1 MAAIKNIVKGE
12 TMPERKYT
20 TEDLKTMQA
29 WSLERKIQVA
39 QTRLIE
45 WYQKFGG
52 KVYVSFSG
60 GKDSTV
66 LLHIARQL
74 YPDIEAVFVDTG
86 LEYPEIREFV
96 KTFSN
101 VTWLRPEMNFREV
114 IKTYGYPMINKEVS
128 RYISVARRCPNGK
141 TAMKFNA
148 NNPHDDKYGG
158 RYSVV
163 RWNKLTDSETPISHK
178 CCDVM
183 KKNPVKKYEKASGN
197 KAILATM
204 ATESKLRKNAWM
216 ANGCNAFDAE
226 RPISQPM
233 SFWTEQDV
241 LEYLRRYKVPY
252 APVYGDIIEENG
264 KLKTTGRQRTGCVF
278 CGFGAHLEKEPTRFQ
293 TLKETHPKL
302 YNYCLNGGEYDD
314 EGLWKPTK
322 DGLGMRHVFDEL
334 NCLYGDGF
342 IKYE

>member
-1 MAAIKNIVKGE
+1 MREN
-12 TMPERKYT
+12 KYT
-20 TEDLKTMQA
+20 PEDLKTMQE
-29 WSLERKIQVA
+29 WSLERKIQVT

-45 WYQKFGG
+45 WYQKFKG

-86 LEYPEIREFV
+86 LEYPEVRDFV
-96 KTFSN
+96 KTFEN

-114 IKTYGYPMINKEVS
+114 VTRYGYPL
-128 RYISVARRCPNGK
+128 ISKNISHMVDIAKRNPNGEVAK
-141 TAMKFNA
+141 NFFDPSVKSIYSAAKYIPLLVSDFNL
-148 NNPHDDKYGG
+148 
-158 RYSVV
+158 SS
-163 RWNKLTDSETPISHK
+163 T

-183 KKNPVKKYEKASGN
+183 KKKPANTYSKQTGCKPV
-197 KAILATM
+197 LATM
-204 ATESKLRKNAWM
+204 TCESQLRRNAWLQH
-216 ANGCNAFDAE
+216 GCNAFDAK
-226 RPISQPM
+226 RPASQPM

-241 LEYLRRYKVPY
+241 LEYLRRYEVPY
-252 APVYGDIIEENG
+252 ASVYGNIVEENG
-264 KLKTTGRQRTGCVF
+264 KLKTTGCDRTGCVF

-314 EGLWKPTK
+314 EGLWRPTK
-322 DGLGMRHVFDEL
+322 DGLGMRHVFEEL
-334 NCLYGDGF
+334 NRLYGDGF

>member
-1 MAAIKNIVKGE
+1 MHEN
-12 TMPERKYT
+12 KYK
-20 TEDLKTMQA
+20 TEDLKTKQA
-29 WSLERKIQVA
+29 GSLERKIQVT

-96 KTFSN
+96 KTFDN

-114 IKTYGYPMINKEVS
+114 VAKYGYPMISKRVS
-128 RYISVARRCPNGK
+128 LHVAVARRNPDGK
-141 TAMKFNA
+141 VAQLFVPGNA
-148 NNPHDDKYGG
+148 YDIKYKGKYYEVKYG
-158 RYSVV
+158 
-163 RWNKLTDSETPISHK
+163 KLINEDFLIDNK
-178 CCDVM
+178 CCGVM
-183 KKNPVKKYEKASGN
+183 KKKPFKAYEKQTG
-197 KAILATM
+197 KKPIIATM
-204 ATESKLRKNAWM
+204 ACESELREKAWLN
-216 ANGCNAFDAE
+216 NGCNAFEAKC
-226 RPISQPM
+226 PQSSPM

-252 APVYGDIIEENG
+252 ASVYGDIVEENG
-264 KLKTTGRQRTGCVF
+264 KLRTTGCQRTGCVF
-278 CGFGAHLEKEPTRFQ
+278 CGYGAHLEKEPTRFQ
-293 TLKETHPKL
+293 RLKETHPKL

-314 EGLWKPTK
+314 EGLWRPTK

-334 NCLYGDGF
+334 NRLYGDGF

>member
-12 TMPERKYT
+12 IMPERKYT

-29 WSLERKIQVA
+29 WSLERKIQVT

-45 WYQKFGG
+45 WYQKFEG

-96 KTFSN
+96 KRFDN
-101 VTWLRPEMNFREV
+101 VTWLKPEMNFREV
-114 IKTYGYPMINKEVS
+114 VTKYGYPMISKEVS
-128 RYISVARRCPNGK
+128 GYLSVTRGCPNGK
-141 TAMKFNA
+141 TAMKFNV
-148 NNPHDDKYGG
+148 NNPHDVKYGG

-163 RWNKLTDSETPISHK
+163 KWNKLIDSKIPISHK

-183 KKNPVKKYEKASGN
+183 KKKPVKKYEKVSEN

-204 ATESKLRKNAWM
+204 AAESNLRKNAWM
-216 ANGCNAFDAE
+216 ANGCNAFSAK
-226 RPISQPM
+226 RPTSQPM
-233 SFWTEQDV
+233 SFWMEQDV
-241 LEYLRRYKVPY
+241 LEYIHLFNIPY
-252 APVYGDIIEENG
+252 ASVYGDIVEENG
-264 KLKTTGRQRTGCVF
+264 GLKTTGCQRTGCVF

-293 TLKETHPKL
+293 VLKKTHPKL
-302 YNYCLNGGEYDD
+302 YNYCLSGGEYDD
-314 EGLWKPTK
+314 EGLWRPTK
-322 DGLGMRHVFDEL
+322 DGLGMRHVFEEL
-334 NCLYGDGF
+334 NRLYGDGF
-342 IKYE
+342 VKYE

>member
-1 MAAIKNIVKGE
+1 
-12 TMPERKYT
+12 MPERKYT
-20 TEDLKTMQA
+20 QEDLKTMQA
-29 WSLERKIQVA
+29 WSLERKIQVT

-45 WYQKFGG
+45 WYQKFQG

-96 KTFSN
+96 KTFDN

-141 TAMKFNA
+141 TAMKFTA
-148 NNPHDDKYGG
+148 NNPHDAKYGG

-163 RWNKLTDSETPISHK
+163 RWNKLTDSEIPISHK

-241 LEYLRRYKVPY
+241 LECLRRYKVPY
-252 APVYGDIIEENG
+252 ASVYGDIVSKNN
-264 KLKTTGRQRTGCVF
+264 KLETTGRERTGCVF

-293 TLKETHPKL
+293 MLKETHPKL

-314 EGLWKPTK
+314 EGLWRPTK
-322 DGLGMRHVFDEL
+322 DGLGMRHVFEEL
-334 NCLYGDGF
+334 NRLYGDGF

>member
-1 MAAIKNIVKGE
+1 MREN
-12 TMPERKYT
+12 KYT
-20 TEDLKTMQA
+20 LEDLKTMQV
-29 WSLERKIQVA
+29 WSLERKIQVT

-86 LEYPEIREFV
+86 LEYPEIKEFV
-96 KTFSN
+96 KSFDN

-114 IKTYGYPMINKEVS
+114 LMKYGYPMLSKRTSHQVS
-128 RYISVARRCPNGK
+128 IARRNPDGNVAQLFVPG
-141 TAMKFNA
+141 NA
-148 NNPHDDKYGG
+148 SDAKYGG
-158 RYSVV
+158 KFSQVKYGSLI
-163 RWNKLTDSETPISHK
+163 NADFLIDSR

-183 KKNPVKKYEKASGN
+183 KKKPAKLYTKQTGKKP
-197 KAILATM
+197 IVATM
-204 ATESKLRKNAWM
+204 ACESKLRENVWLN
-216 ANGCNAFDAE
+216 NGCNAFDAKS
-226 RPISQPM
+226 PQSSPM

-252 APVYGDIIEENG
+252 ASVYGDIVEENG
-264 KLKTTGRQRTGCVF
+264 KLKTTGCQRTGCVY
-278 CGFGAHLEKEPTRFQ
+278 CGFGAHLQKEPTRFQ
-293 TLKETHPKL
+293 MLKETHPKL

-314 EGLWKPTK
+314 EGLWRPTK
-322 DGLGMRHVFDEL
+322 DGLGMRHVFEEL
-334 NCLYGDGF
+334 NRMYGDGF

>member
-1 MAAIKNIVKGE
+1 MREN
-12 TMPERKYT
+12 KYT
-20 TEDLKTMQA
+20 SEDLKTMQS
-29 WSLERKIQVA
+29 WSLERKIQVT

-52 KVYVSFSG
+52 KVRVSFSG

-86 LEYPEIREFV
+86 LEYPEIRDFV

-114 IKTYGYPMINKEVS
+114 VTKYGYPMISKRVS
-128 RYISVARRCPNGK
+128 LHVSVARRNPDGK
-141 TAMKFNA
+141 VAQLFVPGNA
-148 NNPHDDKYGG
+148 HDVKYKGKYSQVKYGELI
-158 RYSVV
+158 
-163 RWNKLTDSETPISHK
+163 NADFLIDNK
-178 CCDVM
+178 CCNVM
-183 KKNPVKKYEKASGN
+183 KKIPFKAYEKQTG
-197 KAILATM
+197 KKPIVATM
-204 ATESKLRKNAWM
+204 ACESELRELAWLT
-216 ANGCNAFDAE
+216 NGCNAFDAKH
-226 RPISQPM
+226 PQSSPM

-252 APVYGDIIEENG
+252 ASVYGDIVEENG
-264 KLKTTGRQRTGCVF
+264 KLRTTGCQRTGCVF

-293 TLKETHPKL
+293 RLKETHPKL
-302 YNYCLNGGEYDD
+302 YNYCLNGGEYGD
-314 EGLWKPTK
+314 EGLWRPTK
-322 DGLGMRHVFDEL
+322 DGLGMRHVFEEL
-334 NCLYGDGF
+334 NRMYGDGF

>member
-1 MAAIKNIVKGE
+1 MAAIKNIVKGKI
-12 TMPERKYT
+12 MPERKYT
-20 TEDLKTMQA
+20 QEDLKTMQA
-29 WSLERKIQVA
+29 WSLERKIQVT

-45 WYQKFGG
+45 WYQKFQG

-96 KTFSN
+96 KSFDN
-101 VTWLRPEMNFREV
+101 VTWLRPKMNFHDV
-114 IKTYGYPMINKEVS
+114 IKTYGYPMISKEVS

-141 TAMKFNA
+141 TAMKFTA
-148 NNPHDDKYGG
+148 NNPHDAKYGG

-163 RWNKLTDSETPISHK
+163 KWNKLTDSEIPISHK

-183 KKNPVKKYEKASGN
+183 KKDPMKKYEKASGN
-197 KAILATM
+197 KAILAIM
-204 ATESKLRKNAWM
+204 ATESNLRKNAWM
-216 ANGCNAFDAE
+216 ANGCNAFDAK
-226 RPISQPM
+226 RPNSQPM

-241 LEYLRRYKVPY
+241 LEYLRRYEVPY
-252 APVYGDIIEENG
+252 ASVYGDIIEENG
-264 KLKTTGRQRTGCVF
+264 KLKTTGRERTGCVF

-293 TLKETHPKL
+293 RLKETHPKL
-302 YNYCLNGGEYDD
+302 YNYCLNGGEYDN
-314 EGLWKPTK
+314 EGLWRPTK
-322 DGLGMRHVFDEL
+322 DGLGMRHVFEEL
-334 NCLYGDGF
+334 NRLYGDGF
-342 IKYE
+342 IRYE

>member
-1 MAAIKNIVKGE
+1 
-12 TMPERKYT
+12 MPERKYT

-29 WSLERKIQVA
+29 WSLERKIQVT

-96 KTFSN
+96 KSFDN
-101 VTWLRPEMNFREV
+101 VIWLRPEMNFREV
-114 IKTYGYPMINKEVS
+114 VTKYGYPMLSKRTSNKVS
-128 RYISVARRCPNGK
+128 IARRNPDGK
-141 TAMKFNA
+141 VAQLFVPGNA
-148 NNPHDDKYGG
+148 SDAKYGG
-158 RYSVV
+158 KFSQVKYGSLI
-163 RWNKLTDSETPISHK
+163 NADFLIDSR

-183 KKNPVKKYEKASGN
+183 KKKPVKKYEKASGN
-197 KAILATM
+197 RAILATM
-204 ATESKLRKNAWM
+204 ATESKSRKNAWM

-226 RPISQPM
+226 RPTSQPM
-233 SFWTEQDV
+233 SFWKEQDV
-241 LEYLRRYKVPY
+241 LEYLRRYEVPY
-252 APVYGDIIEENG
+252 ASVYGDIVEENG
-264 KLKTTGRQRTGCVF
+264 KLKTTGCQRTGCVF

-293 TLKETHPKL
+293 MLKETHPKI
-302 YNYCLNGGEYDD
+302 YNYCLNGGEYDN
-314 EGLWKPTK
+314 EGLWRPTK
-322 DGLGMRHVFDEL
+322 DGLGMRHVFEEL
-334 NCLYGDGF
+334 NRLYGESF
-342 IKYE
+342 IRYE

>member
-1 MAAIKNIVKGE
+1 MREN
-12 TMPERKYT
+12 KYT
-20 TEDLKTMQA
+20 PEDLKAMQA
-29 WSLERKIQVA
+29 WSLERKIQVT

-45 WYQKFGG
+45 WYQKFKG

-101 VTWLRPEMNFREV
+101 VTWIRPEMNFREV
-114 IKTYGYPMINKEVS
+114 VTKYGYPMISKEVS

-148 NNPHDDKYGG
+148 NNPHDAKYGG

-163 RWNKLTDSETPISHK
+163 KWNELTDSEIPISHK

-183 KKNPVKKYEKASGN
+183 KKKPVKKYEKTSGN

-204 ATESKLRKNAWM
+204 AAESKVRKNAWI
-216 ANGCNAFDAE
+216 ANGCNAFDAK
-226 RPISQPM
+226 RPTSQPM
-233 SFWTEQDV
+233 SFWTEQDI
-241 LEYLRRYKVPY
+241 LKYLRRYKVPY
-252 APVYGDIIEENG
+252 ASVYGDIVEENG
-264 KLKTTGRQRTGCVF
+264 KLRTTGCQRTGCVF

-293 TLKETHPKL
+293 RLKETHPKL
-302 YNYCLNGGEYDD
+302 YNYCLNGGEYNN

-322 DGLGMRHVFDEL
+322 DGLGMRHVFEEL
-334 NCLYGDGF
+334 NQLYGDGF

>member
-1 MAAIKNIVKGE
+1 
-12 TMPERKYT
+12 MPERKYT
-20 TEDLKTMQA
+20 QEDLKTMQA
-29 WSLERKIQVA
+29 WSLERKIQVT

-45 WYQKFGG
+45 WYQKFQG

-96 KTFSN
+96 KSFGN
-101 VTWLRPEMNFREV
+101 VTWLRPKMNFHDV
-114 IKTYGYPMINKEVS
+114 IKTYGYPMISKEVS

-141 TAMKFNA
+141 TAMKFTA
-148 NNPHDDKYGG
+148 NNPHDAKYGR

-163 RWNKLTDSETPISHK
+163 KWNKLTDSEIPISHK

-183 KKNPVKKYEKASGN
+183 KKDPVKKYEKASGN
-197 KAILATM
+197 KAILAIM
-204 ATESKLRKNAWM
+204 ATESNLRKNAWM
-216 ANGCNAFDAE
+216 ANGCNAFDAK
-226 RPISQPM
+226 RPNSQPM

-241 LEYLRRYKVPY
+241 LEYLRRYEVPY
-252 APVYGDIIEENG
+252 ASVYGNIVEENG
-264 KLKTTGRQRTGCVF
+264 KLKTTGRERTGCVF

-293 TLKETHPKL
+293 RLKETHPKL
-302 YNYCLNGGEYDD
+302 YNYCLNGGEYDN
-314 EGLWKPTK
+314 EGLWRPTK
-322 DGLGMRHVFDEL
+322 DGLGMRHVFEEL
-334 NCLYGDGF
+334 NRLYGDGF
-342 IKYE
+342 IRYE

>member
-1 MAAIKNIVKGE
+1 MREN
-12 TMPERKYT
+12 KYT
-20 TEDLKTMQA
+20 PEDLKTMQA
-29 WSLERKIQVA
+29 WSLERKIQVT

-45 WYQKFGG
+45 WYQKFEG

-86 LEYPEIREFV
+86 LEYSEIREFV

-101 VTWLRPEMNFREV
+101 VTWLRPEMNFHDV

-148 NNPHDDKYGG
+148 NNPHDAKYGG

-163 RWNKLTDSETPISHK
+163 KWNELIGSKIPISHQ

-183 KKNPVKKYEKASGN
+183 KKKPVKKYEKASKN

-204 ATESKLRKNAWM
+204 ATESNLRKNAWM
-216 ANGCNAFDAE
+216 ANGCNAFDAN
-226 RPISQPM
+226 RPTSQPM
-233 SFWTEQDV
+233 SFWMEQDV
-241 LEYLRRYKVPY
+241 LEYIRRFNIPY
-252 APVYGDIIEENG
+252 ASVYGDIVEENG
-264 KLKTTGRQRTGCVF
+264 KLKTAGCNRTGCVF

-293 TLKETHPKL
+293 RLKETHPKL

-334 NCLYGDGF
+334 NRLYGDGF
-342 IKYE
+342 IKYK

>member
-1 MAAIKNIVKGE
+1 MREN
-12 TMPERKYT
+12 KYT
-20 TEDLKTMQA
+20 PEDLKTMRA
-29 WSLERKIQVA
+29 WSLERKIQVT

-45 WYQKFGG
+45 WYQKFEG
-52 KVYVSFSG
+52 KVYVCFSG

-96 KTFSN
+96 KTLDN
-101 VTWLRPEMNFREV
+101 VTWLKPEMNFREV
-114 IKTYGYPMINKEVS
+114 VTKCGYPMIGKELSGHVA
-128 RYISVARRCPNGK
+128 VARRNPDGK
-141 TAMKFNA
+141 TAQYFVPGNA
-148 NNPHDDKYGG
+148 HDAKYKGKYSQVKYG
-158 RYSVV
+158 
-163 RWNKLTDSETPISHK
+163 KLINADFLIGDK
-178 CCDVM
+178 CCNVM
-183 KKNPVKKYEKASGN
+183 KKNPVKKHEKASGN

-216 ANGCNAFDAE
+216 ANGCNAFDAK
-226 RPISQPM
+226 RPTSQPM

-252 APVYGDIIEENG
+252 ASVYGDIVEENG
-264 KLKTTGRQRTGCVF
+264 KLKTTGCQRTGCVF

-293 TLKETHPKL
+293 RLKETHPKL
-302 YNYCLNGGEYDD
+302 YNYCLNGGEYDN
-314 EGLWKPTK
+314 EGLWRPTK
-322 DGLGMRHVFDEL
+322 DGLGMRHVFEEL
-334 NCLYGDGF
+334 NRMYGDGF

>member
-1 MAAIKNIVKGE
+1 MREN
-12 TMPERKYT
+12 KYT
-20 TEDLKTMQA
+20 PEDLKTMQA
-29 WSLERKIQVA
+29 WSLERKIQVT

-45 WYQKFGG
+45 WYQRFDG

-96 KTFSN
+96 KTFDN
-101 VTWLRPEMNFREV
+101 VTWLKPEMNFREV
-114 IKTYGYPMINKEVS
+114 VTKYGYPMISKRISHHVS
-128 RYISVARRCPNGK
+128 AARRNPDGK
-141 TAMKFNA
+141 VAQYFILGNTREV
-148 NNPHDDKYGG
+148 KYG
-158 RYSVV
+158 
-163 RWNKLTDSETPISHK
+163 KLINADFLIDRR

-183 KKNPVKKYEKASGN
+183 KKKPFKAYEKQTG
-197 KAILATM
+197 KKPIVATM
-204 ATESKLRKNAWM
+204 ACESELRKLAWLN
-216 ANGCNAFDAE
+216 NGCNAFDMKHLQ
-226 RPISQPM
+226 SSPM

-241 LEYLRRYKVPY
+241 LEYFRRYKVPY
-252 APVYGDIIEENG
+252 ASVYGDIVEENG
-264 KLKTTGRQRTGCVF
+264 KLKTAGCNRTGCVF

-293 TLKETHPKL
+293 GLKKTHPKL

-334 NCLYGDGF
+334 NRLYGDGF
-342 IKYE
+342 IKYEQGGEE

>member
-1 MAAIKNIVKGE
+1 
-12 TMPERKYT
+12 MPERKYT
-20 TEDLKTMQA
+20 QEDLKTMQA
-29 WSLERKIQVA
+29 WSLERKIQVT

-45 WYQKFGG
+45 WYQKFQG

-96 KTFSN
+96 KSFDN
-101 VTWLRPEMNFREV
+101 VTWLRPKMNFHDV
-114 IKTYGYPMINKEVS
+114 IKTYGYPMISKEVS

-141 TAMKFNA
+141 TAMKFTA
-148 NNPHDDKYGG
+148 NNPHDAKYGG

-163 RWNKLTDSETPISHK
+163 KWNKLTDSEIPISHK

-183 KKNPVKKYEKASGN
+183 KKDPVKKYEKASGN
-197 KAILATM
+197 KAILAIM
-204 ATESKLRKNAWM
+204 ATESNLRKNAWM
-216 ANGCNAFDAE
+216 ANGCNAFDAK
-226 RPISQPM
+226 RPNSQPM

-241 LEYLRRYKVPY
+241 LEYLRRYEVPY
-252 APVYGDIIEENG
+252 ASVYGDIIEENG
-264 KLKTTGRQRTGCVF
+264 KLKTTGRERTGCVF

-293 TLKETHPKL
+293 RLKETHPKL
-302 YNYCLNGGEYDD
+302 YNYCLNGGEYDN
-314 EGLWKPTK
+314 EGLWRPTK
-322 DGLGMRHVFDEL
+322 DGLGMRHVFEEL
-334 NCLYGDGF
+334 NRLYGDGF
-342 IKYE
+342 IRYE

>member
-1 MAAIKNIVKGE
+1 MREN
-12 TMPERKYT
+12 KYT
-20 TEDLKTMQA
+20 LEDLKTMQA
-29 WSLERKIQVA
+29 WSLERKIQVT

-45 WYQKFGG
+45 WYQKFKG

-86 LEYPEIREFV
+86 LEHPEIREFV
-96 KTFSN
+96 KTFDN

-128 RYISVARRCPNGK
+128 LDVSVARRCPNGK

-148 NNPHDDKYGG
+148 NNPRDAKYGG

-163 RWNKLTDSETPISHK
+163 KWNKLTDSEIPISNK
-178 CCDVM
+178 CCYVM
-183 KKNPVKKYEKASGN
+183 KKNPVKKYEKTSGN

-252 APVYGDIIEENG
+252 ASFYGNIVEENG
-264 KLKTTGRQRTGCVF
+264 KLRTTGYNRTGCVF

-293 TLKETHPKL
+293 RLKETHPKL

-314 EGLWKPTK
+314 EGLWRPTK
-322 DGLGMRHVFDEL
+322 DGLGMRHVFEEL
-334 NCLYGDGF
+334 NRLYGDGF

>member
-1 MAAIKNIVKGE
+1 
-12 TMPERKYT
+12 MPERKYT
-20 TEDLKTMQA
+20 QEDLKTMQA
-29 WSLERKIQVA
+29 WSLERKIQVT

-45 WYQKFGG
+45 WYQKFQG

-96 KTFSN
+96 KSFDN
-101 VTWLRPEMNFREV
+101 VTWLRPKMNFHDV
-114 IKTYGYPMINKEVS
+114 IKTYGYPMISKEVS

-141 TAMKFNA
+141 TAMKFTA
-148 NNPHDDKYGG
+148 NNPHDAKYGG

-163 RWNKLTDSETPISHK
+163 KWNKLTDSEIPISHK

-183 KKNPVKKYEKASGN
+183 KKDPMKKYEKASGN
-197 KAILATM
+197 KAILAIM
-204 ATESKLRKNAWM
+204 ATESNLRKNAWM
-216 ANGCNAFDAE
+216 ANGCNAFDAK
-226 RPISQPM
+226 RPNSQPM

-241 LEYLRRYKVPY
+241 LEYLRRYEVPY
-252 APVYGDIIEENG
+252 ASVYGDIIEENG
-264 KLKTTGRQRTGCVF
+264 KLKTTGRERTGCVF

-293 TLKETHPKL
+293 RLKETHPKL
-302 YNYCLNGGEYDD
+302 YNYCLNGGEYDN
-314 EGLWKPTK
+314 EGLWRPTK
-322 DGLGMRHVFDEL
+322 DGLGMRHVFEEL
-334 NCLYGDGF
+334 NRLYGDGF
-342 IKYE
+342 IRYE

>member
-1 MAAIKNIVKGE
+1 
-12 TMPERKYT
+12 MPERKYT
-20 TEDLKTMQA
+20 QEDLKTMQA
-29 WSLERKIQVA
+29 WSLERKIQVT

-45 WYQKFGG
+45 WYQKFQG

-96 KTFSN
+96 KSFDN
-101 VTWLRPEMNFREV
+101 MTWLRPKMNFHDV
-114 IKTYGYPMINKEVS
+114 IKTYGYPMISKEVS

-141 TAMKFNA
+141 TAMKFTA
-148 NNPHDDKYGG
+148 NNPHDAKYGG

-163 RWNKLTDSETPISHK
+163 KWNKLTDSEIPISHK

-183 KKNPVKKYEKASGN
+183 KKDPVKKYEKASGN
-197 KAILATM
+197 KAILAIM
-204 ATESKLRKNAWM
+204 ATESNLRKNAWM
-216 ANGCNAFDAE
+216 ANGCNAFDAK
-226 RPISQPM
+226 RPNSQPM

-241 LEYLRRYKVPY
+241 LEYLRRYEVPY
-252 APVYGDIIEENG
+252 ASVYGDIIEENG
-264 KLKTTGRQRTGCVF
+264 KLKTTGRERTGCVF

-293 TLKETHPKL
+293 RLKETHPKL
-302 YNYCLNGGEYDD
+302 YNYCLNGGEYDN
-314 EGLWKPTK
+314 EGLWRPTK
-322 DGLGMRHVFDEL
+322 DGLGMRHVFEEL
-334 NCLYGDGF
+334 NRLYGDGF
-342 IKYE
+342 IRYE

>member
-1 MAAIKNIVKGE
+1 
-12 TMPERKYT
+12 MPERKYT

-29 WSLERKIQVA
+29 WSLERKIQVT

-45 WYQKFGG
+45 WYQKFEG

-96 KTFSN
+96 KTFDN
-101 VTWLRPEMNFREV
+101 VTWLKPEINFHDV
-114 IKTYGYPMINKEVS
+114 IKTYGYPMISKEVS

-148 NNPHDDKYGG
+148 NNPHDAKYGG

-163 RWNKLTDSETPISHK
+163 KWNKLTDSEIPISHK

-183 KKNPVKKYEKASGN
+183 KKKPVKKYEKANGS

-204 ATESKLRKNAWM
+204 ATESKVRKTLGWRTVAMLLMLNAPPLNLCHFGQSRM
-216 ANGCNAFDAE
+216 CLSIYAGIKCLMPLFMV
-226 RPISQPM
+226 IS
-233 SFWTEQDV
+233 
-241 LEYLRRYKVPY
+241 
-252 APVYGDIIEENG
+252 
-264 KLKTTGRQRTGCVF
+264 LKKTASLKPQGATARGVFSADLGR
-278 CGFGAHLEKEPTRFQ
+278 
-293 TLKETHPKL
+293 TLKKSQQGFRGSRKHT
-302 YNYCLNGGEYDD
+302 
-314 EGLWKPTK
+314 
-322 DGLGMRHVFDEL
+322 R
-334 NCLYGDGF
+334 NC
-342 IKYE
+342 IITA

>member
-1 MAAIKNIVKGE
+1 MREN
-12 TMPERKYT
+12 KYT
-20 TEDLKTMQA
+20 LEDLKTMQA
-29 WSLERKIQVA
+29 WALERKIQVT

-66 LLHIARQL
+66 LLHIARQI

-96 KTFSN
+96 KTFDN
-101 VTWLRPEMNFREV
+101 VTWLKPEMNFREV
-114 IKTYGYPMINKEVS
+114 VTKYGYPMISKEVS
-128 RYISVARRCPNGK
+128 LYVSVARRNPDGK
-141 TAMKFNA
+141 TAQLFVPGNAHDVKYNGKFSQVKYRDLINA
-148 NNPHDDKYGG
+148 DFLIDN
-158 RYSVV
+158 
-163 RWNKLTDSETPISHK
+163 K
-178 CCDVM
+178 CCNVM
-183 KKNPVKKYEKASGN
+183 KKKPLKAYDKQTGKKP
-197 KAILATM
+197 IIATM
-204 ATESKLRKNAWM
+204 ACESGRRKNAWLN
-216 ANGCNAFDAE
+216 NGCNAFDAE
-226 RPISQPM
+226 HPQSSPM

-252 APVYGDIIEENG
+252 ASVYGNIVEENG
-264 KLKTTGRQRTGCVF
+264 KLKTTGCDRTGCVF

-293 TLKETHPKL
+293 RLKETHPKL

-314 EGLWKPTK
+314 EGLWRPTK
-322 DGLGMRHVFDEL
+322 DGLGMRHVFEEL
-334 NCLYGDGF
+334 NRLYGDGF

>member
-1 MAAIKNIVKGE
+1 MREN
-12 TMPERKYT
+12 KYT
-20 TEDLKTMQA
+20 PEDLKTMQA

-101 VTWLRPEMNFREV
+101 VTWLRPEINFREV
-114 IKTYGYPMINKEVS
+114 IKTYGYPMINKDVS
-128 RYISVARRCPNGK
+128 RCISVARRCPNGK

-148 NNPHDDKYGG
+148 NNPYDAKYGG
-158 RYSVV
+158 RYSIVK
-163 RWNKLTDSETPISHK
+163 WNKLTD
-178 CCDVM
+178 
-183 KKNPVKKYEKASGN
+183 
-197 KAILATM
+197 
-204 ATESKLRKNAWM
+204 
-216 ANGCNAFDAE
+216 
-226 RPISQPM
+226 
-233 SFWTEQDV
+233 WTEQDV

-252 APVYGDIIEENG
+252 ASVYGDIVEENG
-264 KLKTTGRQRTGCVF
+264 KLKTTGCQRTGCVF
-278 CGFGAHLEKEPTRFQ
+278 CGFGAHLQKEPTRFQ
-293 TLKETHPKL
+293 RLKETHPKL

-314 EGLWKPTK
+314 EGLWRPTK
-322 DGLGMRHVFDEL
+322 DGLGMRHVFEEL
-334 NCLYGDGF
+334 NRLYGDGF

>member
-1 MAAIKNIVKGE
+1 MREN
-12 TMPERKYT
+12 KYT
-20 TEDLKTMQA
+20 LEDLKTMQA
-29 WSLERKIQVA
+29 WSLERKIQVT

-86 LEYPEIREFV
+86 LEYPEIREFI
-96 KTFSN
+96 KTFDN
-101 VTWLRPEMNFREV
+101 VTWLRPEMNFRDV

-148 NNPHDDKYGG
+148 NNPHDAKYGG

-163 RWNKLTDSETPISHK
+163 KWNKLTDSEIPISHK

-241 LEYLRRYKVPY
+241 LEY
-252 APVYGDIIEENG
+252 
-264 KLKTTGRQRTGCVF
+264 
-278 CGFGAHLEKEPTRFQ
+278 
-293 TLKETHPKL
+293 
-302 YNYCLNGGEYDD
+302 
-314 EGLWKPTK
+314 
-322 DGLGMRHVFDEL
+322 
-334 NCLYGDGF
+334 
-342 IKYE
+342 